1 MSQFISVSGGYSP
14 VDSLLRL
21 AASEEN
27 YATKLHYDRRR
38 DPWQL
43 CERIEAQRTMARK
56 RAALWLQAAELA
68 ENGMDYGHVTREI
81 LRLF

>member
-1 MSQFISVSGGYSP
+1 MSQFASVAGGYST
-14 VDSLLRL
+14 VNSFLQQ
-21 AASEEN
+21 AADDET
-27 YATKLHYDRRR
+27 YAARLHYDRRR

-43 CERIEAQRTMARK
+43 CERVEAQRVLARK
-56 RAALWLQAAELA
+56 RASMWLQAAELA